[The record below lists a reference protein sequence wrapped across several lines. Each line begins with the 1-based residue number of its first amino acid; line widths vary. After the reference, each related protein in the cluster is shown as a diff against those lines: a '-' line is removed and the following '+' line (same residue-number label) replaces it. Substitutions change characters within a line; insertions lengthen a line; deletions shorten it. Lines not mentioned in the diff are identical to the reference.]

1 MTAMATAVL
10 IFAHFMAV
18 MRLRITSRTPWRCF
32 FKGKISYTRNCP
44 VTRGQE
50 PVMGPNREHH
60 SESSR
65 SGPAI
70 PLRHHVG
77 GGFHAWMS
85 QRIKQK
91 RQQSCARGESLSH
104 FKFLKKSSAAEARS
118 YKGVVLYNTNMV
130 CCSCTFLSSAVCNNE
145 RLCPSTQN
153 SFAGNVTETK
163 MTSVKN
169 KRSHMF
175 LIVVNLLVV
184 NIIMQ
189 TTIYCILFSECEGYI

>member
-1 MTAMATAVL
+1 MLKYPQSFNDFRKRTFLSHKIDLITLMTAMATAVL
-10 IFAHFMAV
+10 IFTHFMAV

-32 FKGKISYTRNCP
+32 FKGKISCTRNCP

-60 SESSR
+60 SKSSR

-91 RQQSCARGESLSH
+91 SASSPVLEVNPFPTLNSWRKAPQQRPGLITAWCYIIRTWRVAVAH
-104 FKFLKKSSAAEARS
+104 FYPPQFATMRDCVHLGRIPLQRMWPKPKW
-118 YKGVVLYNTNMV
+118 
-130 CCSCTFLSSAVCNNE
+130 
-145 RLCPSTQN
+145 RL
-153 SFAGNVTETK
+153 
-163 MTSVKN
+163 
-169 KRSHMF
+169 
-175 LIVVNLLVV
+175 
-184 NIIMQ
+184 
-189 TTIYCILFSECEGYI
+189 